1 MANKTTSGVVDPGK
15 LGSSGLS
22 RRSLVKGAIATSGF
36 LFGAGV
42 APSLAQPRRD
52 LRIGVFGG
60 DFGNLSPLIRA
71 DIQSGLIQHNIFD
84 ALTEIDYQTRNIVPF
99 VAESWTNVDP
109 LTWRIKLRE
118 GMMWHRGYGEVTAED
133 LVYTWQFHL
142 DSKSF
147 QLGSSLSVVAGL
159 RQVGK
164 YVAEVTTSIPYS
176 AFPGISMGYGGFMVS
191 AKAHKEMG
199 HQAYSATPIGN
210 GPFMIESTRGSEIVL
225 VRHPQY
231 WRPGLPKLDRL
242 FFLAGS
248 GSNHP
253 RPVA

>member
-1 MANKTTSGVVDPGK
+1 MANKTALGVVDPGK

-22 RRSLVKGAIATSGF
+22 RRSLVKGVATSGF
-36 LFGAGV
+36 LFGTGV
-42 APSLAQPRRD
+42 APSIAQARRD

-118 GMMWHRGYGEVTAED
+118 GMMWHKGYGEVTAED

-147 QLGSSLSVVAGL
+147 QMGSALSVLASIK
-159 RQVGK
+159 QVDK
-164 YVAEVTTSIPYS
+164 YVAEVKTTTPYG
-176 AFPGISMGYGGFMVS
+176 AFPGISLGYGGYIVP
-191 AKAHKEMG
+191 ANAHREMG
-199 HQAYSATPIGN
+199 HQAYSAMPVGN
-210 GPFMIESTRGSEIVL
+210 GPFMIESRRGSEIVL
-225 VRHPQY
+225 TRNPDY
-231 WRPGLPKLDRL
+231 WRPGLPKLERL
-242 FFLAGS
+242 IYRAV
-248 GSNHP
+248 P
-253 RPVA
+253 DA